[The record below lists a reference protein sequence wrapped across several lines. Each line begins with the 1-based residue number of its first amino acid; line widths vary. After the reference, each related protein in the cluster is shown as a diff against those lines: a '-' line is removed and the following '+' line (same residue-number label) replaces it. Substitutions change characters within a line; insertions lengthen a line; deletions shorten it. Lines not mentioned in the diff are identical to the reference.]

1 MMSVEEMLKFLGVK
15 TQSEE
20 SIDLCYLM
28 DKEAF
33 NMMSKG
39 RYDYSYELAKYEAV
53 YELLKC
59 ELGYIE
65 LDQNH
70 LMQYSEIVDK
80 IDLTEEDKDFRDQHF
95 TGLERVLLR
104 YNRSDL
110 VGFKYIKENGICYED
125 MVHDAYLYEM
135 GGDYNEARSLYRH
148 TGYNDREEIC
158 LKKSEQNK

>member
-1 MMSVEEMLKFLGVK
+1 MSVEEMLKFLGVK

-20 SIDLCYLM
+20 SIDLCYMM

-39 RYDYSYELAKYEAV
+39 KYDYSYELAKYEAV

-59 ELGYIE
+59 ELGYHK
-65 LDQNH
+65 LDQAH

-80 IDLTEEDKDFRDQHF
+80 ISLEEEDKDFRDMHF

-110 VGFKYIKENGICYED
+110 VGFKYNKDNGINFND

-135 GGDYNEARSLYRH
+135 GGDYNEAISLYRH
-148 TGYNDREEIC
+148 TGYDDREAIC
-158 LKKSEQNK
+158 KEKSKK